1 MNSRFFNN
9 FFNYSIYSTAILLI
23 FLLVFERFLEF
34 PALVSWIGHWH
45 PLILHFPIVLVL
57 VTVIQYWRNDL
68 NLWWYLAVTTLLT
81 LIAAITGFIL
91 SIEGGT
97 KGNLILTHQW
107 MGISVSLLMVIWF
120 YLQQSITKPQVK
132 VLQGSL
138 VLLIVLTGHFG
149 GMVTHGQ
156 NFLAYGS
163 TSDDEIV
170 SLPDNPN
177 IYAHIVQPVFDRKCV
192 SCHNENKAKGE
203 LILTDFS
210 SISKG
215 GKNGAV
221 LDETNGLLHRINLP
235 MDDEDHMPPADE
247 KQLDEDEFTILR
259 SWLDQGAS
267 NELTYSD
274 LADDS
279 DLHLLVG
286 RLIDESNSN
295 QWTDLPEI
303 SDEDII
309 DFASDYCTIHRL
321 FNGSNA
327 LQVIIFPHETFSSNE
342 LQQLKPIAKN
352 TVELNL
358 SNLPLTDKDIT
369 FINSF
374 ENLEYLD
381 LSGSTISDESYQA
394 LDKLQKL
401 TTLKVY
407 NTAIG
412 DASIELLAGIPA
424 LSDLY
429 IYKTNISEAGI
440 QELINN
446 NSLLNVVNYAPE
458 ALEFKSVLPV
468 PIVAPINYF
477 FREPFYV
484 KLDHPLSSIDIKY
497 TRDGSDP
504 DENSTT
510 INDSLFVDRNFTL
523 KYYATKDGWESS
535 AMDSILFFKSDQEP
549 STYALTYSP
558 DQKYLG
564 VGKSLLFD
572 MKKGSTNF
580 GDDAWMAFKDN
591 LFSLICEFENEMVIS
606 QVVLSSMVNT
616 DPYIFPPSNIKVYG
630 GNSSDDVKLLGT
642 YFPKEPRER
651 IEQHFEF
658 YTVDVIPASFK
669 FIKIEV
675 TPLKRIPM
683 WHQGKGER
691 GWFFIDEVV
700 FVSEKAS

>member
-9 FFNYSIYSTAILLI
+9 FFNYSIYSLAILLT

-34 PALVSWIGHWH
+34 PLLVGWIGHWH
-45 PLILHFPIVLVL
+45 PLILHFPIVLIL
-57 VTVIQYWRNDL
+57 VTVIQYWRNDSHL
-68 NLWWYLAVTTLLT
+68 SWYLAITTLLT
-81 LIAAITGFIL
+81 LTSAITGFIL
-91 SIEGGT
+91 STEGGT

-107 MGISVSLLMVIWF
+107 MGIAVSLLMVVWF
-120 YLQQSITKPQVK
+120 YLQQAITKPQVK
-132 VLQGSL
+132 VLQGAL

-156 NFLAYGS
+156 NFLTIGS
-163 TSDDEIV
+163 ISNDEI
-170 SLPDNPN
+170 SSIPDNPN

-192 SCHNENKAKGE
+192 SCHNDNKAKGE

-215 GKNGAV
+215 GKNGSV
-221 LDETNGLLHRINLP
+221 LDNANGLLHRINLP

-247 KQLDEDEFTILR
+247 KQLDEDEFTILS

-267 NELTYSD
+267 DELMYSD

-279 DLHLLVG
+279 DLYQLVG
-286 RLIDESNSN
+286 RLIDQSNSD

-303 SDEDII
+303 SDEDIT
-309 DFASDYCTIHRL
+309 DVASDYCTIQRI
-321 FNGSNA
+321 FNGSDA

-358 SNLPLTDKDIT
+358 SNLPLTDKDIA

-381 LSGSTISDESYQA
+381 LSGSTISDESYRA

-401 TTLKVY
+401 KTLKVY
-407 NTAIG
+407 NTEIG
-412 DASIELLAGIPA
+412 DASIDLLASIPA

-429 IYKTNISEAGI
+429 IYKTSISEAGI
-440 QELINN
+440 QELISN
-446 NSLLNVVNYAPE
+446 NSALNVVNYAPE

-468 PIVAPINYF
+468 PIAAPENYF

-484 KLDHPLSSIDIKY
+484 KLNHPLSNIDIKY
-497 TRDGSDP
+497 TLDGSDP
-504 DENSTT
+504 DENSLT
-510 INDSLFVDRNFTL
+510 INDSLLVDRNFTL

-535 AMDSILFFKSDQEP
+535 AMDSMLFLKSDQEP
-549 STYALTYSP
+549 SAYALTYSP

-564 VGKSLLFD
+564 VGKTLLFD
-572 MKKGSTNF
+572 MKKGSTNL

-591 LFSLICEFENEMVIS
+591 PFSLICEFENEMVIS
-606 QVVLSSMVNT
+606 EVILSSMVNT

-630 GNSSDDVKLLGT
+630 GNRSDDVKLLGS
-642 YFPKEPRER
+642 FSPKKPQER

-658 YTVDVIPASFK
+658 YTVDLIPASIK

-675 TPLKRIPM
+675 TPLKRIPR